1 MNRSKVPDSANT
13 AFNEQITYL
22 LRARCGDGD
31 DAYMHIHFAAEAAE
45 LGYRKYRLTL
55 EFGRLFAEI
64 ERGDYIE
71 PVSLE
76 TAVVEQRLAEAAGA
90 DYHGVIDII
99 IAEESFK
106 LRDKILDIV
115 ADLRFAGRADA
126 REILA
131 NLNIIELKR
140 FGDSCSGYI
149 FRCILRKPLDIAQV
163 HRQSLKS
170 VFRDIRSHKNFT
182 NLKIILVL
190 QLLYHIFSD
199 SSSKLR
205 GKKSGEPPESDSPS
219 HLPFEQDFSFYS
231 QS

>member
-1 MNRSKVPDSANT
+1 MNRSKVPDCADA
-13 AFNEQITYL
+13 AFNKQIAYL

-205 GKKSGEPPESDSPS
+205 GKKSGESPESDSPS

>member
-1 MNRSKVPDSANT
+1 MNRSKVPDSADA
-13 AFNEQITYL
+13 AFNKQVAYL
-22 LRARCGDGD
+22 LRARCRDSD
-31 DAYMHIHFAAEAAE
+31 DAYMHIHLAAEAAE
-45 LGYRKYRLTL
+45 LGYREDRLAL
-55 EFGRLFAEI
+55 EFGRLFAQV
-64 ERGDYIE
+64 ERGDYVE
-71 PVSLE
+71 SVSLE
-76 TAVVEQRLAEAAGA
+76 TAVVEQRLTEAAGA
-90 DYHGVIDII
+90 DYHGIVYII

-131 NLNIIELKR
+131 NLNIIELKC

-205 GKKSGEPPESDSPS
+205 GKKIGGAAQGR
-219 HLPFEQDFSFYS
+219 LPFSPAF
-231 QS
+231 

>member
-1 MNRSKVPDSANT
+1 MNRSKVPDCAD
-13 AFNEQITYL
+13 AAVHEQVAYL

-45 LGYRKYRLTL
+45 LGYREYRLAL

-90 DYHGVIDII
+90 DYHGVINIV

-115 ADLRFAGRADA
+115 TDLRLAG
-126 REILA
+126 
-131 NLNIIELKR
+131 
-140 FGDSCSGYI
+140 
-149 FRCILRKPLDIAQV
+149 
-163 HRQSLKS
+163 
-170 VFRDIRSHKNFT
+170 
-182 NLKIILVL
+182 
-190 QLLYHIFSD
+190 
-199 SSSKLR
+199 
-205 GKKSGEPPESDSPS
+205 
-219 HLPFEQDFSFYS
+219 
-231 QS
+231 